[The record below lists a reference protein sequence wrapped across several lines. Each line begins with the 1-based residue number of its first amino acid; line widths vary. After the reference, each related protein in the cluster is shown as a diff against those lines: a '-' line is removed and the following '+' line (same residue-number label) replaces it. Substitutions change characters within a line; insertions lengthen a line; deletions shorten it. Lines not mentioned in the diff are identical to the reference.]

1 MIPNRIYAGRRTRAR
16 WRRLA
21 GAATGLRRLLCVVHD
36 QGVPGALANDAA
48 RRQAIPLLESLD
60 GRLDHGAERAVDAEG
75 REPVLVD
82 ELDLHGRDGS
92 PALALPQGN
101 DQGLPGLRPS
111 LPAGRDAV
119 ARLEGL
125 DRGLGLGA
133 ELASTVSSTW
143 RWMSIIWIALTRRPL
158 SPL

>member
-1 MIPNRIYAGRRTRAR
+1 MIPNRIYAGRRTCAL
-16 WRRLA
+16 WRRLPP
-21 GAATGLRRLLCVVHD
+21 AATGLRRLLRVVHD

-48 RRQAIPLLESLD
+48 RRQAVPVLEGLD
-60 GRLDHGAERAVDAEG
+60 GRLDHGAERAVDADG

-82 ELDLHGRDGS
+82 ELNLHGRHGS
-92 PALALPQGN
+92 PGLALPQGN
-101 DQGLPGLRPS
+101 DQSLPGLRAG

-133 ELASTVSSTW
+133 ELAVHRELKVT
-143 RWMSIIWIALTRRPL
+143 LDE
-158 SPL
+158 